1 MVNTICVIDM
11 IIVMVGCCLVTKIAV
26 SMIAMVV
33 VVCFLLTPMLMG
45 VVVLVVQD
53 STSIFVRVKAWW
65 VKLHFRKL
73 DRK

>member
-33 VVCFLLTPMLMG
+33 VVVCFLLTPMLMG

-53 STSIFVRVKAWW
+53 STSIFVRVKAWR
-65 VKLHFRKL
+65 VKLHFR
-73 DRK
+73 